1 MAPRTR
7 ASTGPE
13 IFTGFGLPKLE
24 TRPHHS
30 RRSGPQSGAQNPVDF
45 AFLAIVVAI
54 YAVTHGLI
62 WAVARLAG
70 GQK

>member
-1 MAPRTR
+1 M
-7 ASTGPE
+7 
-13 IFTGFGLPKLE
+13 
-24 TRPHHS
+24 
-30 RRSGPQSGAQNPVDF
+30 DF

-62 WAVARLAG
+62 WAVGRLAG

>member
-1 MAPRTR
+1 MD
-7 ASTGPE
+7 
-13 IFTGFGLPKLE
+13 L
-24 TRPHHS
+24 
-30 RRSGPQSGAQNPVDF
+30 V
-45 AFLAIVVAI
+45 FLAIVVAI